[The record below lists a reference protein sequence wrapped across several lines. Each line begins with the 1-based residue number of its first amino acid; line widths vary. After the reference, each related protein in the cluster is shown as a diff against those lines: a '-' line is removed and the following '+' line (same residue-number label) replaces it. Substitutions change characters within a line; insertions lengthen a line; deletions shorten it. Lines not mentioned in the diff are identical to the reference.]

1 MDYTR
6 LKLLTVI
13 ITLIYST
20 ANAQVADSSYFTSKI
35 NEELTST
42 DSLHIFLMLDSL
54 MQAADFP
61 KLESESQLG
70 LRTGY
75 NSNITAT
82 GRPFAFGNYGL
93 SGGLTY
99 LHKSGLFG
107 DVSSYYSNQYKPSL
121 FLTTTT
127 VGYLLSTKK
136 NLSLSTEYSH
146 YFYNLTDTA
155 YVAYTNSAGMTGFFN
170 KKYFNL
176 RLDYTLYFGSKTGHR
191 LNPSIGLTFR
201 KNNIL
206 GSSRLLFYPMISVL
220 LGVETISTYKA
231 YTTNRLQIIYRIRH
245 GLPLFYEQKKNV
257 SGIMN
262 YSLTLPVSITFKTWI
277 LAISYTYNIP
287 KSLAGET
294 LTLTS
299 GGYFAGSVTK
309 YLNFKGKN

>member
-1 MDYTR
+1 MIYKR
-6 LKLLTVI
+6 IKLLAVI
-13 ITLIYST
+13 IPLIYCT
-20 ANAQVADSSYFTSKI
+20 ANAQVADSSFLASKL
-35 NEELTST
+35 NEELTGA

-54 MQAADFP
+54 MQASDFP
-61 KLESESQLG
+61 IIESESQLG
-70 LRTGY
+70 LRAGY

-107 DVSSYYSNQYKPSL
+107 DLSSYYSNQYKPSL

-127 VGYLLSTKK
+127 VGYLFNAKK
-136 NLSLSTEYSH
+136 NLSFAAEYSH

-155 YVAYTNSAGMTGFFN
+155 YVAYTNSTGLTGFYN
-170 KKYFNL
+170 KKFLNL
-176 RLDYTLYFGSKTGHR
+176 RLDYALYFGSKTGHR
-191 LNPSIGLTFR
+191 LNPSIGLNFR
-201 KNNIL
+201 KNNFL

-220 LGVETISTYKA
+220 LGIETVYAYKA
-231 YTTNRLQIIYRIRH
+231 YTTNRLEIIYRIRH

-257 SGIMN
+257 AGIMN
-262 YSLTLPVSITFKTWI
+262 YGLTLPLSITLKSWI

-287 KSLAGET
+287 KPLTGET

-299 GGYFAGSVTK
+299 GGYFAGSLTK
-309 YLNFKGKN
+309 YLNFKRK